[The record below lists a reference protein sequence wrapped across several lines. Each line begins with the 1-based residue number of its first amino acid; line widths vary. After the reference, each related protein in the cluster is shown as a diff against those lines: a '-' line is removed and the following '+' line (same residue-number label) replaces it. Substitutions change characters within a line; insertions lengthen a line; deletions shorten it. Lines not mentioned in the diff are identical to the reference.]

1 VKPDDPEFEVG
12 DEEAEVNVKVTSL
25 LPANN
30 PLTEAA
36 VAFIRQ
42 GPSLVAVI
50 TPVDEFTVQPA
61 VPAEATL

>member
-1 VKPDDPEFEVG
+1 MAEEPELDVG
-12 DEEAEVNVKVTSL
+12 AGDAEVNVNVTSL
-25 LPANN
+25 LPASH

-42 GPSLVAVI
+42 VPSLVAVT

-61 VPAEATL
+61 VPADATL